1 MKNQLLAVAILSFGL
16 LTTNTINAQ
25 KKIAPQN
32 TWISLFDGKTTT
44 GWHTYGN
51 STAGEAWK
59 AVDGVLMFDPT
70 NKVNGRI
77 VGGGDIVT
85 NESFKD
91 FHLQLEW
98 KIAKNGNSGI
108 IFFVQDNPAVY
119 KNTWHTGPEM
129 QVLDND
135 GHPDSKII
143 SHRAGNLYDLI
154 VGKEGAVNA
163 AEEWNK
169 VDIIVQKGKLD
180 FFLNEVNVVSTHLGD
195 DGWKE
200 LIRRSKFSKG
210 ESPDFGKIF
219 SGHISLQDHG
229 DKVWY
234 RNIRIQKL

>member
-1 MKNQLLAVAILSFGL
+1 MKKQLLALSL
-16 LTTNTINAQ
+16 LTLALLGANQVQSQNKWIN
-25 KKIAPQN
+25 
-32 TWISLFDGKTTT
+32 LFDGKTTN
-44 GWHTYGN
+44 GWHTYGKAA
-51 STAGEAWK
+51 AGEAWK
-59 AVDGVLMFDPT
+59 AVDGTLMFDPT
-70 NKVNGRI
+70 NKVNGSI
-77 VGGGDIVT
+77 VGGGDIVS
-85 NESFKD
+85 NESFTN

-98 KIAKNGNSGI
+98 KISKNGNSGI
-108 IFFVQDNPAVY
+108 IFFVQDDPATY

-154 VGKEGAVNA
+154 VGNESGVKP

-169 VDIIVQKGKLD
+169 VDIIVNKGKLELI
-180 FFLNEVNVVSTHLGD
+180 LNGVTTVSTHLGD

-200 LIRRSKFSKG
+200 LIRRSKFAKG
-210 ESPDFGKIF
+210 ESPDFGKVF